1 MESIFY
7 SKPMIKRYEMGEII
21 RIYII
26 DGYSAVKNI
35 LTIQLEQ
42 QKNMK
47 VVGDGEAGTLTLDEV
62 IQNRPDVVLMDL
74 DTQFE
79 RIIGMA
85 HQMRAALLNIPII
98 FLSLNNTEGF
108 QQATRNILGSTFVLK
123 EGNPA
128 NLIREIQ
135 NVLKK

>member
-1 MESIFY
+1 
-7 SKPMIKRYEMGEII
+7 MGEII